1 MKFYDFVWKEMHS
14 KCIACHKSPTY
25 YRFTLCKIDSQ
36 GRTFTT
42 DIHLPRPGSLNYA
55 ECLSWAVLRFSKWLS
70 GNKEENDAA
79 LGEFLIK
86 YDEQE
91 QKNKEE
97 NQCGIG

>member
-14 KCIACHKSPTY
+14 KCIACHKSPAY
-25 YRFTLCKIDSQ
+25 YRFTFCKIDSQ
-36 GRTFTT
+36 GRTFTIN
-42 DIHLPRPGSLNYA
+42 IHLPRQGALNYA

-91 QKNKEE
+91 QKNEEE
-97 NQCGIG
+97 NQ